1 MLIRGRVDRDCGDLH
16 NTIGVS
22 SENIQALPRLPAIL
36 SYTSTKMLT
45 AYGLRSPLSMSNR
58 SDQCIITFGVHGS

>member
-1 MLIRGRVDRDCGDLH
+1 MLIRGRVDRDLH

-36 SYTSTKMLT
+36 SYTSNKMLT
-45 AYGLRSPLSMSNR
+45 AYDLQSPLRN
-58 SDQCIITFGVHGS
+58 TV